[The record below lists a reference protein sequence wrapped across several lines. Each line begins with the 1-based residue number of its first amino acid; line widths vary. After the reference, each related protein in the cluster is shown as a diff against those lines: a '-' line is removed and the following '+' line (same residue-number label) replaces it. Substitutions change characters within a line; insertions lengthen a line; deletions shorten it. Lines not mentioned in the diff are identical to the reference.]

1 MIIRTIP
8 VRNNSKYFTV
18 THLQLSVLMFVSKL
32 TIKQIHKMK
41 TISVNTIKEQALDL
55 NNKALK
61 ITEKRVLSSFD
72 KVEKVQNKTDKL
84 LKQGFE
90 FSNKQQDIFF
100 NNLENGKKMIWKN
113 LNKTLDFFSKN

>member
-1 MIIRTIP
+1 
-8 VRNNSKYFTV
+8 
-18 THLQLSVLMFVSKL
+18 
-32 TIKQIHKMK
+32 MK

-90 FSNKQQDIFF
+90 FPNKQQDIFF

-113 LNKTLDFFSKN
+113 LNKTLDSFSKN

>member
-1 MIIRTIP
+1 
-8 VRNNSKYFTV
+8 
-18 THLQLSVLMFVSKL
+18 MFVSKL
-32 TIKQIHKMK
+32 TIKRINKMK
-41 TISVNTIKEQALDL
+41 TISIHTIKEQALDL

-72 KVEKVQNKTDKL
+72 KVENVQNKTDKL
-84 LKQGFE
+84 LKKSFE
-90 FSNKQQDIFF
+90 FSNKQQDNFF